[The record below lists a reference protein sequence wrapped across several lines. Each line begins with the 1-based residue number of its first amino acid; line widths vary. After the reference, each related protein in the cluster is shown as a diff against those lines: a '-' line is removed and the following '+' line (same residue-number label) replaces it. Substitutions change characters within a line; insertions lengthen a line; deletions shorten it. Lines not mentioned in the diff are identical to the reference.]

1 MRVLIL
7 AVGKAKPGPEQELF
21 AQYAG
26 RLPWPVDVKEI
37 APNKDQSASVRK
49 EREAEALLKA
59 TPPDSV
65 PDSVIVA
72 LDETGTAESS
82 EKFAK
87 RVSAWRDGG
96 ARTLVFIIGGAD
108 GHGDAVLKKAKHKL
122 SLGPMTWPHMLV
134 RGLLMEQL
142 YRAHSIL
149 TGHPYHRA

>member
-7 AVGKAKPGPEQELF
+7 AVGKAKAGPEQELF
-21 AQYAG
+21 TQYAG

-37 APNKDQSASVRK
+37 APNKDQSAAVRK
-49 EREAEALLKA
+49 DREAEALLKA
-59 TPPDSV
+59 VP

-72 LDETGTAESS
+72 LDETGTVESS

-108 GHGDAVLKKAKHKL
+108 GHGEVVLKMAKHKL
-122 SLGPMTWPHMLV
+122 SLGAMTWPHMLV